1 MIQNKARGKL
11 DLKKMIQAL
20 ETCATMSSISVFM
33 KWVSKR
39 RGRKKFVKLPKKK
52 KVNFNTASKLRENID
67 LLIEDS

>member
-1 MIQNKARGKL
+1 M
-11 DLKKMIQAL
+11 KKMIQAL
-20 ETCATMSSISVFM
+20 ETCATMFSISVSM

-52 KVNFNTASKLRENID
+52 KEKVNVNTASKLRENMN

>member
-1 MIQNKARGKL
+1 M
-11 DLKKMIQAL
+11 KKMIQAL
-20 ETCATMSSISVFM
+20 ETCATMFSISVSM

-52 KVNFNTASKLRENID
+52 RKEKVNVNTASKLRENMN